1 MNPYRLLSLL
11 VPIVFLFSCNQHSS
25 ETNDIAVSD
34 TTSFTGVVDG
44 SVKLVKTASIR
55 SKVKDIETGIH
66 TLSQV
71 VHQHQGMVFH
81 QTITSNQINEK
92 ELALSDDSLLIVS
105 TYSPTAS
112 VTVRVPAEN
121 LQQFLFD
128 VSSIGYLTD
137 KNTLDIKDKSLE
149 YLQNKLKQNNR
160 RSIPAKTNMINN
172 VKLKDEAADQKV
184 ANLAIDADVRY
195 SPVTIELYQNQI
207 IKKEVVANHHISS
220 YQLPFSARFL
230 AALKNG
236 IVIFES
242 FILMLL
248 NLWAVIL
255 LGVFVYFGYRLYKK
269 KSLKVPIIQ

>member
-1 MNPYRLLSLL
+1 MNPYRLFSLL
-11 VPIVFLFSCNQHSS
+11 IPIVFLFSCNQHSS

-55 SKVKDIETGIH
+55 SKVKDIETGVR

-128 VSSIGYLTD
+128 LSSIGYLTD

-149 YLQNKLKQNNR
+149 YFQNRLKQDNR
-160 RSIPAKTNMINN
+160 KYIPAKTNPTNN
-172 VKLKDEAADQKV
+172 VRLKDEAADQLV
-184 ANLAIDADVRY
+184 ANFAIDADVRY
-195 SPVTIELYQNQI
+195 SPVTIELYQNHI
-207 IKKEVVANHHISS
+207 IKKEVIGNYHISS
-220 YQLPFSARFL
+220 YQLPFWTRTSN
-230 AALKNG
+230 ALKNG
-236 IVIFES
+236 IVMFET
-242 FILMLL
+242 FFVMLL
-248 NLWAVIL
+248 NLWAFVF
-255 LGVFVYFGYRLYKK
+255 LGFLVFMGYRFYKK
-269 KSLKVPIIQ
+269 KFLQIPIIK